1 MTTAAEA
8 SWTSKLELARTRVRE
23 LHGGV
28 VVAFSGGIDSA
39 LLLRLCVDELP
50 GRVLAVTADSESYPD
65 VDRTDAIAFAR
76 TLGVPHLFV
85 RTHELDDDAYRRNDA
100 DRCYHCKRSLFETLA
115 PLARAHGLDH
125 LAFGANADDEGD
137 FRPGHRAAHEH
148 GVRAPLLEARLT
160 KADVR
165 AASRALGLG
174 LWDKPASA
182 CLASRIPYGTPIDAA
197 MLAQVER
204 AEAALRALGLR
215 QVRVRHHGDV
225 ARIELGRDELERALA
240 ELRPQIVAGVRQ
252 AGFAWVTLDL
262 DGYVHG
268 SLNRLLTRTP

>member
-1 MTTAAEA
+1 MTTDVEA
-8 SWTSKLELARTRVRE
+8 PWRERLDRARELVRE
-23 LHGGV
+23 LRGGV
-28 VVAFSGGIDSA
+28 VVAFSGGVDSA
-39 LLLRLCVDELP
+39 LLLRLCADALP

-76 TLGVPHLFV
+76 SLGVPHLFV
-85 RTHELDDDAYRRNDA
+85 RTHELENEAYRKNDA
-100 DRCYHCKRSLFETLA
+100 NRCYFCKRSLFETLA
-115 PLARAHGLDH
+115 PLARERGLDH

-137 FRPGHRAAHEH
+137 FRPGHRAAHEFA
-148 GVRAPLLEARLT
+148 VRAPLLDAGLT

-165 AASRALGLG
+165 AASRELGLT

-182 CLASRIPYGTPIDAA
+182 CLASRIPYGTAIDET
-197 MLAQVER
+197 MLRQVEH
-204 AEAALRALGLR
+204 AETALRALGLR

-225 ARIELGRDELERALA
+225 ARIELGAGELERALA
-240 ELRPQIVAGVRQ
+240 ELRAQIVAGVRA

-268 SLNRLLTRTP
+268 SLNRLLREPS

>member
-1 MTTAAEA
+1 MTTDVEA
-8 SWTSKLELARTRVRE
+8 PWRERLDRARELVRE
-23 LHGGV
+23 LRGGV
-28 VVAFSGGIDSA
+28 VVAFSGGVDSA
-39 LLLRLCVDELP
+39 LLLRLFADALP

-76 TLGVPHLFV
+76 SLGVPHLFV
-85 RTHELDDDAYRRNDA
+85 RTHELENEAYRKNDA
-100 DRCYHCKRSLFETLA
+100 NRCYFCKRSLFETLA
-115 PLARAHGLDH
+115 PLARERGLDH

-137 FRPGHRAAHEH
+137 FRPGHRAAHEFA
-148 GVRAPLLEARLT
+148 VRAPLLDAGLT

-165 AASRALGLG
+165 AASRELGLT

-182 CLASRIPYGTPIDAA
+182 CLASRIPYGTAIDET
-197 MLAQVER
+197 MLRQVEH
-204 AEAALRALGLR
+204 AETALRALGLR

-225 ARIELGRDELERALA
+225 ARIELGAGELERALA
-240 ELRPQIVAGVRQ
+240 ELRAQIVAGVRA

-268 SLNRLLTRTP
+268 SLNRLLREPS

>member
-1 MTTAAEA
+1 M
-8 SWTSKLELARTRVRE
+8 RE
-23 LHGGV
+23 MRGGV

-39 LLLRLCVDELP
+39 LLLRLCADELP

-65 VDRTDAIAFAR
+65 VDRVDAIAFAR
-76 TLGVPHLFV
+76 SLGVPHLFV
-85 RTHELDDDAYRRNDA
+85 RTHELENDAYRKNDA
-100 DRCYHCKRSLFETLA
+100 NRCYFCKRSLFETLA
-115 PLARAHGLDH
+115 PLARERGLDH

-137 FRPGHRAAHEH
+137 FRPGHRAAHEFA
-148 GVRAPLLEARLT
+148 VRAPLLDAGLT

-165 AASRALGLG
+165 AASHALGIA

-182 CLASRIPYGTPIDAA
+182 CLASRIPYGTAIDES
-197 MLAQVER
+197 LLRQVER
-204 AEAALRALGLR
+204 AESALRALGLR

-225 ARIELGRDELERALA
+225 ARIELGSGELERALT
-240 ELRPQIVAGVRQ
+240 ELRAQIVASVRG

-268 SLNRLLTRTP
+268 SLNRLLREPS